1 MEQGTS
7 KSEGTM
13 SLELCKIIE
22 KNHLKKDISEKILD
36 LISEGADIN
45 FQDYYSDTPLHL
57 AVLKQD
63 GKCVEFLLECYPDLN
78 IKNKDGSTPED
89 IARKLSMQDN
99 DDIEKILQ
107 TARSTLK
114 EIGKFPAA
122 DQRFIQEFDCES
134 LSANIIDNFNK
145 NKNFK
150 ILKIQNC
157 KSVLALLKKMDEEN
171 FKTSFKNRS
180 HLFIIV
186 IETSENLNDVDPE
199 VLSLLGSIFD
209 QLEHFVW
216 K

>member
-1 MEQGTS
+1 M
-7 KSEGTM
+7 
-13 SLELCKIIE
+13 
-22 KNHLKKDISEKILD
+22 
-36 LISEGADIN
+36 AN
-45 FQDYYSDTPLHL
+45 FQQPIN
-57 AVLKQD
+57 
-63 GKCVEFLLECYPDLN
+63 DL
-78 IKNKDGSTPED
+78 S
-89 IARKLSMQDN
+89 
-99 DDIEKILQ
+99 
-107 TARSTLK
+107 
-114 EIGKFPAA
+114 
-122 DQRFIQEFDCES
+122 IQEFDCES

-209 QLEHFVW
+209 QLEHFVVEIIDGNKRSMIYYKDSEW
-216 K
+216 NTIEKNSGTTRENVQSLMGSENRWNFSILIQALHSKILGEHDGNLLSVKLKRSELKSEILFYAFDS